1 MKKYSLIYYLLFILL
16 VMGSF
21 ASMAQNS
28 YGLKIMGGVGFVFG
42 LLFFAEFISM
52 LRKKGRK
59 EVFVTI
65 EPLCL
70 FFLSVILAL
79 RLYYIHFSFV
89 ELLFTVAG
97 VLLALI
103 YLRKMIV
110 NFQEI
115 QPKNNLMAITIV
127 IFHLAIILFFVSLV
141 MVSFSQKI
149 SEIVGI
155 VAFVLLLGFILTGL
169 IRKDLMVDGEKMSS
183 FRMITYFKDHSIII
197 GILFLLFSLYIG
209 FNRIGLIPGIYS
221 DKFPQAYFKL
231 IDDVT
236 KQKEKPVNGKY
247 KYEDFMDKYRQFLKH
262 NKIKDQ

>member
-28 YGLKIMGGVGFVFG
+28 YGLKIMGGAGFVFG
-42 LLFFAEFISM
+42 LLFLIEFISL
-52 LRKKGRK
+52 LRKKGNRD
-59 EVFVTI
+59 VFALM

-79 RLYYIHFSFV
+79 RLYYIHFSYV
-89 ELLFTVAG
+89 ELLFAAAG

-103 YLRKMIV
+103 YLRKMIL
-110 NFQEI
+110 NFRDI
-115 QPKNNLMAITIV
+115 QPKNNLMAIIIGV
-127 IFHLAIILFFVSLV
+127 FHLSIILFFVSLV
-141 MVSFSQKI
+141 MVPFSQRI
-149 SEIVGI
+149 SEVAGI
-155 VAFVLLLGFILTGL
+155 VAFVLLLGFIVTGL
-169 IRKDLMVDGEKMSS
+169 VRKDLMVDGEKISS
-183 FRMITYFKDHSIII
+183 FRMVAYFKDHSIII
-197 GILFLLFSLYIG
+197 GVLFLLFSLYIG

-221 DKFPQAYFKL
+221 DKFPQAYFRL

-236 KQKEKPVNGKY
+236 KQNEKPVNGKY
-247 KYEDFMDKYRQFLKH
+247 KYEEFMDEYKQFLKH